1 MNRTLWSAVLL
12 AGALAGGAQAEVP
25 KGWFLTGAATADY
38 DVGTE
43 AGTRHPGDRNAF
55 IRAKSGLP
63 ESARKNEQPR
73 FGSLAQAIDASA
85 YRGQRVRVS
94 GFLRTRDAE
103 RADMWLRIDGG
114 SERSLAFVNT
124 SARELSGTKD
134 WQRCDLVVDV
144 PQEAAYVVF
153 GFLLS
158 GSKGEVWADDF
169 HLDKVGK
176 DVPLTEMARRYPSEP
191 VNLDFSQ

>member
-1 MNRTLWSAVLL
+1 MKKFLLPAALL
-12 AGALAGGAQAEVP
+12 AVAFACGAHAEVP
-25 KGWFLTGAATADY
+25 KGWFLTGSAPADY

-55 IRAKSGLP
+55 IRAKSSLP
-63 ESARKNEQPR
+63 TPEKKDEQSG
-73 FGSLAQAIDASA
+73 FGSLAQAIDAGA

-94 GFLRTRDAE
+94 GFLRTRDAT
-103 RADMWLRIDGG
+103 RADMWLRIDGS
-114 SERSLAFVNT
+114 SERVLAFANT
-124 SARELSGTKD
+124 SARELSGTRD

-144 PQEAAYVVF
+144 PEEARHVIF

-158 GSKGEVWADDF
+158 GKGEVWADDF
-169 HLDKVGK
+169 RLEKVSK
-176 DVPLTEMARRYPSEP
+176 DVPLTGMIQRYPSEP